1 MAARGRGGAKG
12 GRLTGAVRRLLPLA
26 ARARLRRLMRLRRL
40 VLRPR
45 WGNLRRRRPF
55 SDQFGNDRGTPVDR
69 VYIDRF
75 LADHAADVRGQAL
88 EVGDAGYTRRHGG
101 SAVTSSDVLDIN
113 PGNGAAT
120 IVADLGQPGSLPDAR
135 FDCFL
140 LIQTLQYVADVP
152 AALGNAWRSLR
163 PGGVL
168 LVCVPGISRLDPDPG
183 PDHDL
188 HRFTPAGLAASLRA
202 TLPEAGQPR
211 VVGYGNLLAAV
222 AFLYGIA
229 AEELRP
235 EELAAYD
242 PHYPVLA
249 AARVGKPAGTTWQ
262 GPA

>member
-1 MAARGRGGAKG
+1 
-12 GRLTGAVRRLLPLA
+12 VLPPP
-26 ARARLRRLMRLRRL
+26 ARARLRRLLRLRRL
-40 VLRPR
+40 VLHPR

-55 SDQFGNDRGTPVDR
+55 SEHFGNDRGTPVDR
-69 VYIDRF
+69 VYIERF
-75 LADHAADVRGQAL
+75 LAEHAADVRGQAL
-88 EVGDAGYTRRHGG
+88 EVGDAGYTRRYGG
-101 SAVTSSDVLDIN
+101 GAVTASDVLDID

-120 IVADLGQPGSLPDAR
+120 IVADLAQPGSLPDDR

-152 AALGNAWRSLR
+152 AALRNAWRSLR

-188 HRFTPAGLAASLRA
+188 YRFTPAGLAATLRA
-202 TLPEAGQPR
+202 TLPGAGLR
-211 VVGYGNLLAAV
+211 TVGYGNLLAAV

-235 EELAAYD
+235 EELAAHD

-249 AARVGKPAGTTWQ
+249 AARVVKPPGTTRP

>member
-1 MAARGRGGAKG
+1 MAEPRGPGAQG
-12 GRLTGAVRRLLPLA
+12 GRLAGLVRKVLPPA
-26 ARARLRRLMRLRRL
+26 ARARLRRLLRLRRL

-55 SDQFGNDRGTPVDR
+55 SEHFGNDRGTPVDR
-69 VYIDRF
+69 VYIARF
-75 LADHAADVRGQAL
+75 LAEHAVDVRGRVL
-88 EVGDAGYTRRHGG
+88 EVGDAAYTRRYGG
-101 SAVTSSDVLDIN
+101 RRVTGGDILDID
-113 PGNGAAT
+113 PGNQAAT
-120 IVADLGQPGSLPDAR
+120 ILADLAQPDSLPADR

-140 LIQTLQYVADVP
+140 LIQTLQYVADVQT
-152 AALGNAWRSLR
+152 ALRNAWRSLR

-183 PDHDL
+183 PEYDL
-188 HRFTPAGLAASLRA
+188 YRFSPAGLTATLRA
-202 TLPEAGQPR
+202 ALPAAGQR
-211 VVGYGNLLAAV
+211 VAGYGNLLAAV

-249 AARVGKPAGTTWQ
+249 AARVVKPAGPAGQ
-262 GPA
+262 GPP

>member
-1 MAARGRGGAKG
+1 MAQWSRGGPSG
-12 GRLTGAVRRLLPLA
+12 GRLVGVVRKVLPPT
-26 ARARLRRLMRLRRL
+26 ARARLRRLLRLQRL

-55 SDQFGNDRGTPVDR
+55 SDHFGNDRGTPVDR
-69 VYIDRF
+69 VYIERF
-75 LADHAADVRGQAL
+75 LAGHAADVRGHVL
-88 EVGDAGYTRRHGG
+88 EVGDAGYTRRYGG
-101 SAVTSSDVLDIN
+101 SRVTCSDILDIDA
-113 PGNGAAT
+113 GNEAAT
-120 IVADLGQPGSLPDAR
+120 IVADLGRPGSLPVER

-152 AALGNAWRSLR
+152 AALRNAWGSLR

-168 LVCVPGISRLDPDPG
+168 LVCVPGISRLDPYPG

-188 HRFTPAGLAASLRA
+188 HRFTPAGLAA
-202 TLPEAGQPR
+202 TLESAVPEAGR
-211 VVGYGNLLAAV
+211 RIVGYGSLLTAV

-235 EELAAYD
+235 EELAALD

-249 AARVGKPAGTTWQ
+249 AARVVKPTGTDWQ

>member
-1 MAARGRGGAKG
+1 
-12 GRLTGAVRRLLPLA
+12 
-26 ARARLRRLMRLRRL
+26 MRLRRL

-45 WGNLRRRRPF
+45 WGNLRRQRPF
-55 SDQFGNDRGTPVDR
+55 SDHFGNDRGTPVDR

-88 EVGDAGYTRRHGG
+88 EVGDAGYIRRYGG

-152 AALGNAWRSLR
+152 TALGNAWRSLR

-168 LVCVPGISRLDPDPG
+168 LVCVPAISRLDPDPG

-188 HRFTPAGLAASLRA
+188 HRFPPAGLAATLRA
-202 TLPEAGQPR
+202 TLPEAGQQR
-211 VVGYGNLLAAV
+211 IVGYGNLLAAV

-229 AEELRP
+229 AEELRA

-249 AARVGKPAGTTWQ
+249 AARVVKPTGTE
-262 GPA
+262 GRAPA

>member
-1 MAARGRGGAKG
+1 MAEPRGPGAQG
-12 GRLTGAVRRLLPLA
+12 GRLAGLVRKVLPPA
-26 ARARLRRLMRLRRL
+26 ARARLRRLLRLRRL

-55 SDQFGNDRGTPVDR
+55 SEHFGNDRGTPVDR
-69 VYIDRF
+69 VYIARF
-75 LADHAADVRGQAL
+75 LAEHAVDVRGRVL
-88 EVGDAGYTRRHGG
+88 EVGDAAYTRRYGG
-101 SAVTSSDVLDIN
+101 RMVTGGDILDVD
-113 PGNGAAT
+113 PGNQAAT
-120 IVADLGQPGSLPDAR
+120 IVADLAEPDSLPADR

-188 HRFTPAGLAASLRA
+188 HRFTPAGLAAILRA
-202 TLPEAGQPR
+202 TLPEAGQQR
-211 VVGYGNLLAAV
+211 IVGYGNLLAAV

-249 AARVGKPAGTTWQ
+249 AARVVKPAAARPG
-262 GPA
+262 AA

>member
-1 MAARGRGGAKG
+1 
-12 GRLTGAVRRLLPLA
+12 
-26 ARARLRRLMRLRRL
+26 MRLRRL

-55 SDQFGNDRGTPVDR
+55 SEHFGNDRGTPVDR
-69 VYIDRF
+69 IYIERF
-75 LADHAADVRGQAL
+75 LAEHAVDVRGHVL
-88 EVGDAGYTRRHGG
+88 EVGDAGYTRRYGG
-101 SAVTSSDVLDIN
+101 SVVTWSDVLDID
-113 PGNGAAT
+113 PGNRAAT
-120 IVADLGQPGSLPDAR
+120 IVADLAQPGSLPNDR

-140 LIQTLQYVADVP
+140 LIQTLQYVADVQM
-152 AALGNAWRSLR
+152 ALRNAWRSLR

-183 PDHDL
+183 PEHDL
-188 HRFTPAGLAASLRA
+188 HRFTPAGLAATLRA
-202 TLPEAGQPR
+202 GLPAVEPR
-211 VVGYGNLLAAV
+211 IVGYGNLLAAV

-235 EELAAYD
+235 DELAAYD

-249 AARVGKPAGTTWQ
+249 AARVVKPTGTVRQ

>member
-1 MAARGRGGAKG
+1 
-12 GRLTGAVRRLLPLA
+12 
-26 ARARLRRLMRLRRL
+26 MRLRRL
-40 VLRPR
+40 VRRPR

-55 SDQFGNDRGTPVDR
+55 SDHFGNDRGTPVDR
-69 VYIDRF
+69 VYIERF
-75 LADHAADVRGQAL
+75 LAEYATDVRGQAL
-88 EVGDAGYTRRHGG
+88 EVGDAGYTRRYGG
-101 SAVTSSDVLDIN
+101 SAVISSDVLDIN
-113 PGNGAAT
+113 PANEAAT
-120 IVADLGQPGSLPDAR
+120 IVADLAEPGSLPDDR

-140 LIQTLQYVADVP
+140 LIQTLQYVADVQT
-152 AALGNAWRSLR
+152 ALHNAWRSLR

-188 HRFTPAGLAASLRA
+188 HRFTPAGLAATLRA
-202 TLPEAGQPR
+202 TFPGAGQR
-211 VVGYGNLLAAV
+211 IVGYGNLLAAV

-249 AARVGKPAGTTWQ
+249 AARVIKPTSIARQ

>member
-1 MAARGRGGAKG
+1 MRV
-12 GRLTGAVRRLLPLA
+12 VRTVLPQP

-55 SDQFGNDRGTPVDR
+55 SEHFGNDRGTPVDR
-69 VYIDRF
+69 VYIERF
-75 LADHAADVRGQAL
+75 LAAHAADVRGRAL
-88 EVGDAGYTRRHGG
+88 EVGDAGYTRRFGA
-101 SAVTSSDVLDIN
+101 SAVTDSDIVDID
-113 PGNGAAT
+113 PGNEAAT
-120 IVADLGQPGSLPDAR
+120 IVADLAQPGSLPDDR

-152 AALGNAWRSLR
+152 AALRNAWRSLR

-188 HRFTPAGLAASLRA
+188 HRFTPAGLAATLRA
-202 TLPEAGQPR
+202 TLPGAGQR
-211 VVGYGNLLAAV
+211 IVGYGNLLAAV

-229 AEELRP
+229 AEELRA

-249 AARVGKPAGTTWQ
+249 AARVVKPTGTE
-262 GPA
+262 GRAPA

>member
-1 MAARGRGGAKG
+1 MAARGRGGTKG
-12 GRLTGAVRRLLPLA
+12 GRPAAVVRRLLPLA
-26 ARARLRRLMRLRRL
+26 VRVRLRRLLRLRRL

-55 SDQFGNDRGTPVDR
+55 SDHFGSDRGTPVDR
-69 VYIDRF
+69 VYIDHF
-75 LADHAADVRGQAL
+75 LAEHAADVRGHVL
-88 EVGDAGYTRRHGG
+88 EVGDAGYTRRFGA
-101 SAVTSSDVLDIN
+101 SAVISSDVLDIN

-152 AALGNAWRSLR
+152 AALDNAWRSLR

-188 HRFTPAGLAASLRA
+188 HRFTPAGLAATLRA

-211 VVGYGNLLAAV
+211 VVGYGSLLAAV

-235 EELAAYD
+235 EELAAYE

-249 AARVGKPAGTTWQ
+249 AARVAKPAGTTWQ
-262 GPA
+262 GPP

>member
-1 MAARGRGGAKG
+1 MAERGGARAQG
-12 GRLTGAVRRLLPLA
+12 GRRLAGVVRKVLPPA
-26 ARARLRRLMRLRRL
+26 ARVRLRRLMRLQRL

-55 SDQFGNDRGTPVDR
+55 SEHFGNDRGTPVDR
-69 VYIDRF
+69 IYIARF
-75 LADHAADVRGQAL
+75 LAEHAVDVRGHVL
-88 EVGDAGYTRRHGG
+88 EVGDSGYTGRYGG
-101 SAVTSSDVLDIN
+101 SVVARSDVLDID
-113 PGNGAAT
+113 PGNRAAT
-120 IVADLGQPGSLPDAR
+120 IVADLAQPDSLPSDR

-140 LIQTLQYVADVP
+140 LIQTLQYVADVQ
-152 AALGNAWRSLR
+152 AALRNAWKSLR

-183 PDHDL
+183 PAHDL
-188 HRFTPAGLAASLRA
+188 HRFTPAGLAATLRA
-202 TLPEAGQPR
+202 TLPAAEQHT
-211 VVGYGNLLAAV
+211 VGYGNLLTAV

-249 AARVGKPAGTTWQ
+249 AARVVRPAGPVRQ
-262 GPA
+262 GPP

>member
-1 MAARGRGGAKG
+1 MAARGRGGVKG
-12 GRLTGAVRRLLPLA
+12 GRLAGIARRGLPLA

-55 SDQFGNDRGTPVDR
+55 SDHYGSDRGTPVDR

-75 LADHAADVRGQAL
+75 LAEHAADVHGRAL
-88 EVGDAGYTRRHGG
+88 EVGDAGYIRRYGG
-101 SAVTSSDVLDIN
+101 SAVISSDVLDID

-152 AALGNAWRSLR
+152 TALGNAWRSLR

-188 HRFTPAGLAASLRA
+188 YRFSPAGLAAILRA

-211 VVGYGNLLAAV
+211 IVGFGNLLAAV

-242 PHYPVLA
+242 PHFPVLA
-249 AARVGKPAGTTWQ
+249 AARVVKPAAAAGQGT
-262 GPA
+262 A

>member
-1 MAARGRGGAKG
+1 
-12 GRLTGAVRRLLPLA
+12 
-26 ARARLRRLMRLRRL
+26 MRLRRL

-55 SDQFGNDRGTPVDR
+55 SEHFGNDRGTPVDR
-69 VYIDRF
+69 IYIERF
-75 LADHAADVRGQAL
+75 LAEYAIDVRGHVL
-88 EVGDAGYTRRHGG
+88 EVGDAGYTRRYGG
-101 SAVTSSDVLDIN
+101 SVVTHSDVLDID
-113 PGNGAAT
+113 PGNRAAT
-120 IVADLGQPGSLPDAR
+120 IVADLARPGSLPNDR

-140 LIQTLQYVADVP
+140 LIQTLQYVADVQT
-152 AALGNAWRSLR
+152 ALRNAWRSLR

-183 PDHDL
+183 PEHDL
-188 HRFTPAGLAASLRA
+188 HRFTPAGLAATLRA
-202 TLPEAGQPR
+202 GLPAVEQR
-211 VVGYGNLLAAV
+211 TVGYGNLLTAV

-235 EELAAYD
+235 EELAAHD

-249 AARVGKPAGTTWQ
+249 AARVVKPTGTTRQ